1 MELKGVLD
9 SSDVPEIKAKSDAL
23 QEAWTEAAQAIY
35 AQASAQGHTASGTGP
50 QSSAEG
56 DDEVIE
62 DADYE
67 VVDEEAKTT

>member
-9 SSDVPEIKAKSDAL
+9 SSDVSEIKAKSDAL

-35 AQASAQGHTASGTGP
+35 AQASASTPPTDGGAAQ
-50 QSSAEG
+50 

-67 VVDEEAKTT
+67 VVDEEAKTP